1 MSSRIRRHSPSRG
14 SCPPTASTG
23 SGCRHGVRRR
33 SPRTAANRCGRW
45 DSTSE
50 QSAPRSGARRL
61 RGDIA
66 KRVAEAGH
74 PIRVPASAFVLR
86 WADGVVEITAPEAT
100 ATVVIV
106 KEWNPTFQGEPLTI
120 IAAADGSALG
130 NPGPAGWAWYIDDG
144 CWHAGGWKNAT
155 NNRGELMAVLDLL
168 RSTADSGEDLKVFC
182 DSQYVINALTK
193 WMPGWKRRGWK
204 KADGKDVLNKDLLE
218 LLDVALRGR
227 EVEFEWVKGHSNHAM
242 NEAADER
249 ARAAATAFQ
258 KGTSVPEGP
267 GYVPA
272 GAAESVTELTGA
284 SA

>member
-1 MSSRIRRHSPSRG
+1 
-14 SCPPTASTG
+14 
-23 SGCRHGVRRR
+23 
-33 SPRTAANRCGRW
+33 
-45 DSTSE
+45 
-50 QSAPRSGARRL
+50 
-61 RGDIA
+61 
-66 KRVAEAGH
+66 
-74 PIRVPASAFVLR
+74 
-86 WADGVVEITAPEAT
+86 
-100 ATVVIV
+100 
-106 KEWNPTFQGEPLTI
+106 
-120 IAAADGSALG
+120 
-130 NPGPAGWAWYIDDG
+130 
-144 CWHAGGWKNAT
+144 HAGGWKNAT

-227 EVEFEWVKGHSNHAM
+227 EVEFEWVKGHSYHAM

-284 SA
+284 SAVVDGSEQATTVISCRVTPAVPSDDVARAPARGNHPQEFLAELIGRSLENE

>member
-1 MSSRIRRHSPSRG
+1 M
-14 SCPPTASTG
+14 
-23 SGCRHGVRRR
+23 
-33 SPRTAANRCGRW
+33 
-45 DSTSE
+45 D
-50 QSAPRSGARRL
+50 
-61 RGDIA
+61 
-66 KRVAEAGH
+66 
-74 PIRVPASAFVLR
+74 
-86 WADGVVEITAPEAT
+86 
-100 ATVVIV
+100 V

-130 NPGPAGWAWYIDDG
+130 NPGPAGWAWYIDEG

-193 WMPGWKRRGWK
+193 WMPGWKRKGWK
-204 KADGKDVLNKDLLE
+204 KADGKEVLNRDLLE
-218 LLDVALRGR
+218 LLDSALTGR

-249 ARAAATAFQ
+249 ARAAATAYQ
-258 KGTSVPEGP
+258 KGTEVPEGP

-272 GAAESVTELTGA
+272 GAPTSRSAPATDTMPTEDPAPVSTTA
-284 SA
+284 SAPAGETTTVISCRVSAAVADELVARAKARGIHPQEFLAELIGRSLETE